1 MLISFKVSNYK
12 SLRDPQE
19 LSMLP
24 SRSGSD
30 FTSLPVA
37 AVYGANAS
45 GKSNLIEALSFANR
59 IAGRWSESLHRPF
72 RLDQTSIDRPTTYE
86 IESEL
91 DGVRYEYHL
100 SVSPKGVE
108 HEHLNAYPQGRKRVL
123 LDRVGEKITIGASM
137 TNRSA
142 LQSLSS
148 ETPSDTPT
156 LGMADTF
163 KATEWQPFW
172 QWLQTGLRSTNP
184 RIDPSFLKFHN
195 ELPDAVERHPV
206 LVKLAKVADLGI
218 IDMRVVEAHVV
229 YLDGLPESGERA
241 AAAQAT
247 EDMLVYR
254 LLQPSATS
262 LATGVDTSRATR
274 EVFPGYRR
282 VEFIHRSGGA
292 PLSEGDESRG
302 TIAFLLY
309 MARILDA
316 LRDGAALVIDEF
328 DTSLHPRI
336 IPRIIELF
344 QDPRTNPKNA
354 QLIFST
360 HDATLLGTSFGEP
373 ILKRDE
379 VWFVEKH
386 GDGASELYPLTSFK
400 PRKEHNLERHYLGG
414 SYGGVPD
421 IHPESLVDIVA
432 AANKTE

>member
-24 SRSGSD
+24 SRKGGGFD
-30 FTSLPVA
+30 ALPVA
-37 AVYGANAS
+37 AIYGANAS
-45 GKSNLIEALSFANR
+45 GKSNLIEALSFKDR
-59 IAGRWSESLHRPF
+59 PSDPWDEPLYRPF
-72 RLDQTSIDRPTTYE
+72 RLDRTSAEHATTYE

-91 DGVRYEYHL
+91 DGVRYEYRL
-100 SVSPKGVE
+100 SVSSEGVE
-108 HEHLNAYPQGRKRVL
+108 SEHLSAYPQNRKRVL
-123 LDRVGEKITIGASM
+123 LDRTGEKITIGATM
-137 TNRSA
+137 TNRAA
-142 LQSLSS
+142 LQALSA
-148 ETPSDTPT
+148 ETPLSAPA
-156 LGMADTF
+156 LGMADTY

-172 QWLQTGLRSTNP
+172 KWL
-184 RIDPSFLKFHN
+184 RIDLRLGGPIPQGYSTE
-195 ELPDAVERHPV
+195 ELPEAVERHPV
-206 LVKLAKVADLGI
+206 LVELAKVADLGI
-218 IDMRVVEAHVV
+218 TDMRVAESAVILQTKALSP
-229 YLDGLPESGERA
+229 YSFDGDIRGPIEDFA
-241 AAAQAT
+241 AKFT
-247 EDMLVYR
+247 RSDSV
-254 LLQPSATS
+254 S
-262 LATGVDTSRATR
+262 LS
-274 EVFPGYRR
+274 PGIRKTHPNPDLIGRFRR
-282 VEFIHRSGGA
+282 VEFYHQGHTHRF
-292 PLSEGDESRG
+292 SEGDESRG

-316 LRDGAALVIDEF
+316 LRDGATLVIDEF

-379 VWFVEKH
+379 VWFVEKQQ
-386 GDGASELYPLTSFK
+386 DGASELYPLTSFK